1 MWKMLPF
8 TEIVKMGVLKT
19 RGMVGGECVE
29 GVGNTGSRQTF
40 YEDPLRH
47 PSGGV
52 M

>member
-29 GVGNTGSRQTF
+29 GVGNTGSTLDRLSMKI
-40 YEDPLRH
+40 P
-47 PSGGV
+47 
-52 M
+52 